1 MKKQSILLAS
11 GNPGKLT
18 ELRALSADLPLVVT
32 GPESLQEG
40 LPEVDETGTT
50 FLENA
55 TLKALSAAETATKK
69 CKDNEVIWALADD
82 SGLMVDY
89 LNGAPGVH
97 SARFSG
103 ISGEK
108 RDAANNEMLLEKLK
122 GVPPE
127 KRMASFWCVLALAK
141 PGEILL
147 AVEGS
152 VEGWILDRPRGESG
166 FGYDPLFYHEPS
178 DRTFAELSAKEKAAI
193 SHRSRAMTRL
203 QAALESILA

>member
-1 MKKQSILLAS
+1 MKQQGILLAS

-55 TLKALSAAETATKK
+55 ALKALSAAETATKK
-69 CKDNEVIWALADD
+69 CKEAVWALADD

-89 LNGAPGVH
+89 LNGAPGVR

-103 ISGEK
+103 IGGEK
-108 RDAANNEMLLEKLK
+108 RDAANNEMLLEKLH

-127 KRMASFWCVLALAK
+127 RRMASFWCVLALAK

-152 VEGWILDRPRGESG
+152 VEGRILDKPRGESG

-178 DRTFAELSAKEKAAI
+178 ERTFAELSTQEKAAI

-203 QAALESILA
+203 KAALESILV

>member
-1 MKKQSILLAS
+1 MKKQGILLAS

-18 ELRALSADLPLVVT
+18 ELRALSADLPLIVT
-32 GPESLQEG
+32 GPESLQGG

-55 TLKALSAAETATKK
+55 ALKALSAAETATKK
-69 CKDNEVIWALADD
+69 CKEAVWALADD

-89 LNGAPGVH
+89 LNGAPGVR

-103 ISGEK
+103 IGGEK
-108 RDAANNEMLLEKLK
+108 RDAANNEMLLEKLH

-127 KRMASFWCVLALAK
+127 RRMASFWCVLALAK

-152 VEGWILDRPRGESG
+152 VEGRILDKPRGESG

-178 DRTFAELSAKEKAAI
+178 NRTFAELSAQEKAEI

-203 QAALESILA
+203 KAALESILV

>member
-1 MKKQSILLAS
+1 MKQQGILLAS

-55 TLKALSAAETATKK
+55 ALKALSAAETATKK
-69 CKDNEVIWALADD
+69 CKEAVWALADD

-89 LNGAPGVH
+89 LNGAPGVR

-103 ISGEK
+103 IGGKK
-108 RDAANNEMLLEKLK
+108 RDAANNEMLLEKLH

-127 KRMASFWCVLALAK
+127 RRMASFWCVLALAK

-152 VEGWILDRPRGESG
+152 VEGRILDKPRGESG

-178 DRTFAELSAKEKAAI
+178 ERTFAELSTQEKAAI

-203 QAALESILA
+203 KAALESILV